1 MNTEPIL
8 DNLFLIINSDFLMQ
22 VLLKQQ
28 GWEEMDSYKEVMLLM
43 MLKGKEK
50 HQSHSKKYQGRP
62 GFQIKFAHCN
72 LVHSNHA
79 PIFLAQTDLAPEISP
94 R

>member
-1 MNTEPIL
+1 
-8 DNLFLIINSDFLMQ
+8 MQ

-43 MLKGKEK
+43 MLKGKQK

-62 GFQIKFAHCN
+62 GCQIKFAHCN
-72 LVHSNHA
+72 LVHSN
-79 PIFLAQTDLAPEISP
+79 LAHINPAHSDLAPSNLAKIKGADHWK
-94 R
+94 